1 MAAVTRRQYKGAAA
15 QTTTTN
21 ALSVSDTSVTLTAV
35 TGFPSTAAVPFFVV
49 IDPGT
54 SSEEK
59 CSATISG
66 NTLTLVRAQD
76 DTTASTHT
84 SGATIYPVF
93 TADEADEA
101 NLFASTMTTRG
112 DLLTMGAG
120 PTVARI
126 AVGASGTVLK
136 SDGTDASWA
145 TIVAANIATDAVTT
159 VKIQDNAVTQAKLAD
174 RVVGSAELDNLT
186 LNAQTGT
193 SYTLVLTDAH
203 KLVTQS
209 NASAITTTIPPNSS
223 VAFDIG
229 DQVNLLQLGAGQVT
243 VAAGSGVTIRSE
255 GTKLKLKGQYA
266 AATCI
271 KIASDE
277 WVLVGNLSA

>member
-35 TGFPSTAAVPFFVV
+35 TGFPSTPAVPFFVV

-66 NTLTLVRAQD
+66 STLTLVRAQD

-112 DLLTMGAG
+112 DLLTMGTG

-193 SYTLVLTDAH
+193 TYTLVLADAH

-209 NASAITTTIPPNSS
+209 NASGITTTIPPDSS

-271 KIASDE
+271 KIGSDE